1 MSERIGNWLAA
12 LANNLP
18 AEMDTLREEIGALD
32 RKKAEKLTL
41 LTDYQELYTIATR
54 RIPATQ
60 QATEGGE

>member
-1 MSERIGNWLAA
+1 MSAVGNWLAA

-54 RIPATQ
+54 RLPTTQ
-60 QATEGGE
+60 QTKEEEAA